1 MKWNAAVPK
10 CHTTCHSGLSLWGE
24 GRGYWLRAEG
34 EGAQGKGKTPVRLP

>member
-10 CHTTCHSGLSLWGE
+10 RHTTCQSGPSLRGE

-34 EGAQGKGKTPVRLP
+34 EGAQGKGKTLVRLL